1 MTDNNKGVPKM
12 ENIPPMPKP
21 RNYKLTPE
29 QLTEQVIALET
40 TDLKVLQSG
49 IAAEIESRKAKH
61 LKALAE
67 LEGE

>member
-1 MTDNNKGVPKM
+1 MTENNKGVPKM

-21 RNYKLTPE
+21 RTYKLTPE

-40 TDLKVLQSG
+40 TDLKVLQSY
-49 IAAEIESRKAKH
+49 IAREIESRKAKH

-67 LEGE
+67 LEGK